1 MSYMVLG
8 LLLFLGVHSVR
19 MFAEDWRSKMIDKL
33 GEGSWK
39 GLYTVVAIV
48 GFVLIIWGYGQS
60 RSNMVWLWVP
70 PIWTAHLAALLTIP
84 AFVLLAAAYV
94 PGTHMKAKLGHPMVL
109 SVKVWALAHL
119 LANGTLADVVLFG
132 SFLIWAIINFSKS
145 RRRDRAAG
153 IVREAVGASRDIIAV
168 VVGLAV
174 WLVVAF
180 YLHGLLIG
188 VRPFG

>member
-33 GEGSWK
+33 GEGGWK

-132 SFLIWAIINFSKS
+132 SFLIWAIINFAKS

-153 IVREAVGASRDIIAV
+153 VVREAVGASRDIIAV